1 MATREVPL
9 EKNGDLNCIQVNIL
23 KSVTRMTKRDGDI
36 KID

>member
-1 MATREVPL
+1 MSTREVPL
-9 EKNGDLNCIQVNIL
+9 EKNVDLNCIQVNIL